1 MDIEH
6 ILSIVLS
13 NPVLDKGILVYLI
26 VQNQNMRG
34 EISTVKE
41 KLKEIRTRMVEYKCP
56 MGNNLTIDD

>member
-1 MDIEH
+1 
-6 ILSIVLS
+6 
-13 NPVLDKGILVYLI
+13 
-26 VQNQNMRG
+26 MRG